1 MQRWAAI
8 DIMGG
13 RVVSLLKGNVSART
27 TWGISPVEAAR
38 RWEREGADGLHIV
51 DLDRALGSASNESVV
66 REVMNTAGIP
76 VQVGGGIRTVGDALR
91 LLAMGAN
98 RLVVGTL
105 AYSSP
110 STLRD
115 LVETAG
121 AESVAVATDYKDG
134 RVLTHGWTRGG
145 SLGLLEAAEHAQ
157 NLGVRTLVVTATE
170 RDGTAT
176 GPDLETYREL
186 RRATKLT
193 ILASGGVRSAED
205 IESLARLGADGVI
218 LGRGLYDGSIKIS
231 ESGWENP

>member
-13 RVVSLLKGNVSART
+13 RVVSLLKGKASAKT
-27 TWGISPVEAAR
+27 AWGISPVDAAK

-66 REVMNTAGIP
+66 HEVLKAARIP
-76 VQVGGGIRTVGDALR
+76 VQVGGGIRTVREALK

-115 LVETAG
+115 LIEAAG
-121 AESVAVATDYKDG
+121 AESVAVAADYNNG

-157 NLGVRTLVVTATE
+157 DLGVRTLVVTATE
-170 RDGTAT
+170 RDGAAV
-176 GPDLETYREL
+176 GPDLETYQKL

-193 ILASGGVRSAED
+193 LLASGGVRSTED
-205 IESLARLGADGVI
+205 IESLARLGVDGVI
-218 LGRGLYDGSIKIS
+218 LGRALYDGSVKIS
-231 ESGWENP
+231 DSGWEKP

>member
-13 RVVSLLKGNVSART
+13 RVVSLLKGNASAQT
-27 TWGISPVEAAR
+27 TWGTSPVEAAK

-51 DLDRALGSASNESVV
+51 DLDRALGSASNESLVH
-66 REVMNTAGIP
+66 EVLKTAGIP
-76 VQVGGGIRTVGDALR
+76 VQVGGGIRTVGEALK

-121 AESVAVATDYKDG
+121 AESVAVAADYKDG

-170 RDGTAT
+170 RDGAAT
-176 GPDLETYREL
+176 GPDLETYQKL

-193 ILASGGVRSAED
+193 ILASGGVRSTED
-205 IESLARLGADGVI
+205 IENLARLGVDGVI
-218 LGRGLYDGSIKIS
+218 LGRALYDGSIKIS
-231 ESGWENP
+231 DSGWEKP

>member
-13 RVVSLLKGNVSART
+13 RVVSLLQGKASAQT
-27 TWGISPVEAAR
+27 TWRISPADAAK
-38 RWEREGADGLHIV
+38 RWEREGADGLHVV
-51 DLDRALGSASNESVV
+51 DLDRALGSDSNESIVH
-66 REVMNTAGIP
+66 EVLKAAGIP

-105 AYSSP
+105 AYTSP

-121 AESVAVATDYKDG
+121 ADSVAVAADYKEG
-134 RVLTHGWTRGG
+134 RVLTHGWTSAGN
-145 SLGLLEAAEHAQ
+145 LGLLEAAEHAQ
-157 NLGVRTLVVTATE
+157 SLGVRTLVVTATE
-170 RDGTAT
+170 RDGAAT
-176 GPDLETYREL
+176 GPDLETYRKL
-186 RRATKLT
+186 RGATKLT

-205 IESLARLGADGVI
+205 IEDLAKLGVEGVI

-231 ESGWENP
+231 ESGWEKP